1 MIYLDNSSTTKPDK
15 KAVDAVISAMDCF
28 GNPSSPH
35 GMGTK
40 AQLML
45 SNARKN
51 ISSALKCNESEIFF
65 TSGGSESNNTLIL
78 GLARKNS
85 KRAKRIIT
93 TDSEHP
99 SVEEP
104 VALLEKEGFEVI
116 RLSTKGGAIEL
127 DELREALSKKTS
139 LVTIMHANNETG
151 ALYDIAKIR
160 EAIDES
166 ECGAYFH
173 SDCVQ
178 SFMKTN
184 VNFTKYCDCASFS
197 AHKIGGIKGCGGLF
211 LKKDIKL
218 EPLIRG
224 GGQEKGFRSGTENM
238 PGIMAFSAAVSAW
251 HESKKERNA
260 HISTLKKLLI
270 ETLKE
275 KLGDGVV
282 INTPFDSVCT
292 VLNFSVP
299 GIKSETIINAL
310 SSEEIYVS
318 ASSACSARAKE
329 NRVLSAFG
337 LPKELSESA
346 LRVGISYSN
355 TEEEILVFCQKL
367 EEITKK
373 LLKTN
378 N

>member
-15 KAVDAVISAMDCF
+15 KAVDAAISAMEYF

-35 GMGTK
+35 ALGTK
-40 AQLML
+40 ANLML
-45 SNARKN
+45 SEARKN
-51 ISSALKCNESEIFF
+51 ISSVLKCSESELFF

-85 KRAKRIIT
+85 KRAKRVIT

-104 VALLEKEGFEVI
+104 VSLLEREGFEVI
-116 RLSTKGGAIEL
+116 RLSTKGGVINM
-127 DELREALSKKTS
+127 DELREALAKKTS

-166 ECGAYFH
+166 ESGAYFH

-184 VNFTKYCDCASFS
+184 VNFTKYCDASSFS
-197 AHKIGGIKGCGGLF
+197 AHKIGGLKGCGGIF

-218 EPLIRG
+218 EPFIRG

-238 PGIMAFSAAVSAW
+238 SGIMAFSAAVSAW
-251 HESKKERNA
+251 NESKKERNA
-260 HISTLKKLLI
+260 HILSLKKLLSEKLL
-270 ETLKE
+270 ETLCE
-275 KLGDGVV
+275 KVV
-282 INTPFDSVCT
+282 INTPDVSVCT
-292 VLNFSVP
+292 VLNFSIP
-299 GIKSETIINAL
+299 GIKSETVINAL
-310 SSEEIYVS
+310 SAEEIYVS

-329 NRVLSAFG
+329 NKILSAFG
-337 LPKELSESA
+337 LSKELSESA
-346 LRVGISYSN
+346 LRVGISYFN
-355 TEEEILVFCQKL
+355 TEEEILVLASKL

-373 LLKTN
+373 LLKI
-378 N
+378 

>member
-1 MIYLDNSSTTKPDK
+1 MIYLDNSSTTKPDE
-15 KAVDAVISAMDCF
+15 KAVKAAISAIECF

-40 AQLML
+40 ANLML
-45 SNARKN
+45 SSARKN
-51 ISSALKCNESEIFF
+51 ISSALKCSETEIFF

-85 KRAKRIIT
+85 KRAKRVVT

-99 SVEEP
+99 SVAET

-116 RLSTKGGAIEL
+116 RLSTKGGVINA

-139 LVTIMHANNETG
+139 LVTVMHANNETG

-160 EAIDES
+160 EVIDDS

-178 SFMKTN
+178 SFMKTD
-184 VNFTKYCDCASFS
+184 VNFTKYCDAVSFS
-197 AHKIGGIKGCGGLF
+197 AHKIGGIKGCGGIF

-218 EPLIRG
+218 DPFIRG
-224 GGQEKGFRSGTENM
+224 GGQERGFRSGTENM

-251 HESKKERNA
+251 NESKKERNA
-260 HISTLKKLLI
+260 HIFGLKKLLSLKLL
-270 ETLKE
+270 ETF
-275 KLGDGVV
+275 GDHVV
-282 INTPFDSVCT
+282 INTPKDSVCS
-292 VLNFSVP
+292 VLNFSIP
-299 GIKSETIINAL
+299 GIKSETVINAL
-310 SSEEIYVS
+310 SAEEIYVS

-329 NRVLSAFG
+329 NSILSAFG
-337 LPKELSESA
+337 LSKELSESA
-346 LRVGISYSN
+346 LRVGISYFN
-355 TEEEILVFCQKL
+355 TEDEILEFCKKIEEIA
-367 EEITKK
+367 IK
-373 LLKTN
+373 LLKKKI
-378 N
+378 